1 MGMLHTKIWVNNVKA
16 GIDLGM
22 GVVMTAW
29 VVRTRVYTGVQ
40 KAVMTTPR
48 PKLTL
53 DSTLPTSI
61 TYVLTCN
68 MPILDKIIF

>member
-1 MGMLHTKIWVNNVKA
+1 MISGVKV
-16 GIDLGM
+16 GL

-29 VVRTRVYTGVQ
+29 VVINRVFTGVQ
-40 KAVMTTPR
+40 KAVMTHPR

-61 TYVLTCN
+61 TYVLTYK
-68 MPILDKIIF
+68 MPLLDEIIF